1 MSKRSPST
9 RNTFLLA
16 AVCLLLLA
24 SSGLLH
30 AQAGGVEPEEE
41 PSLSRIFAHLRA
53 LGADEMEGRGTGA
66 RGGERAADYI
76 ETTLEEL
83 DLEPIAGSYRQAVPM
98 HSSLPLPS
106 SRLTVHSGHG
116 DEHTLELWKHYVLF
130 DTGAQTYLPQ
140 PTPLVFVGYGIVA
153 PEYRHNDYQ
162 GLDMAGRI
170 AVFLAGE
177 PVSDDDAFFDGARA
191 TFYSDPEMK
200 FRTALSR
207 GARGAILLPS
217 PRGTQFTRWQGV
229 RDAFETEDVT
239 LPYGVAGSLNVLLE
253 LHQAELLFQDAETSF
268 GEVLELDRLGDLG
281 SFPLATRVQFHG
293 EFRERDFAAPNLLAR
308 LPGSDPLLRDD
319 HVIVSAHYD
328 HLGLGRPVDGDAIYN
343 GVIDNA
349 SGAAVTLELARI
361 LSNSP
366 ERPRR
371 SILFL
376 LVTGEE
382 KGLLGSRYYRDHPV
396 VPLHRT
402 VAALNI
408 DGISFLDTTDEFV
421 GIGSKY
427 STLGELLEQTLASL
441 DLRHSG
447 VPDPLGFREP
457 FYRSDQLAFAQAGI
471 PSILVMEGLAFRNLG
486 PGEGL
491 RRFIEWSVQRYHTPF
506 DDLEQPLD
514 GKAIEQHAEVLLAY
528 VRTVANTPAEPRW
541 LPGAPWIGER
551 LRTLA
556 ERR

>member
-1 MSKRSPST
+1 MCLT
-9 RNTFLLA
+9 
-16 AVCLLLLA
+16 VCLLA
-24 SSGLLH
+24 VGSTAVPA
-30 AQAGGVEPEEE
+30 AQDAIGENGEGR
-41 PSLSRIFAHLRA
+41 PSLARILAHLRV
-53 LGADEMEGRGTGA
+53 LGGDEMEGRGTGA
-66 RGGERAADYI
+66 RGGDRAAAYI
-76 ETTLEEL
+76 EATLEEL
-83 DLEPIAGSYRQAVPM
+83 DVEPIAGSYRQAVPM

-106 SRLTVHSGHG
+106 SQLTVHSEG
-116 DEHTLELWKHYVLF
+116 DGEHALALWEDYVLF

-153 PEYRHNDYQ
+153 PEYRYNDYQ

-177 PVSDDDAFFDGARA
+177 PVSDDPVFFEGATA
-191 TFYSDPEMK
+191 TFYSDPGMK

-217 PRGTQFTRWQGV
+217 PRGTLFTRWNEV

-239 LPYGVAGSLNVLLE
+239 LPYGIAGSLNVLLE
-253 LHQAELLFQDAETSF
+253 MHQAERLFDGAEASF
-268 GEVLELDRLGDLG
+268 GEVLELDRRGDLG
-281 SFPLATRVQFHG
+281 SFPLAVRVRFHG
-293 EFRERDFAAPNLLAR
+293 EFRERDFAAHNLIAR
-308 LPGSDPLLRDD
+308 LPGSDPLLRAD

-361 LSNSP
+361 LSSGP

-427 STLGELLEQTLASL
+427 STLGDLLERTLASL

-447 VPDPLGFREP
+447 VPAPLALREP

-471 PSILVMEGLAFRNLG
+471 PSILVMEGLAFRNLDTD
-486 PGEGL
+486 EGL
-491 RRFIEWSVQRYHTPF
+491 RRFVDWSLKRYHTPF
-506 DDLEQPLD
+506 DDLEQPLHSP
-514 GKAIEQHAEVLLAY
+514 AIEQHAEVLLAF
-528 VRTVANTPAEPRW
+528 VRSVANTPAEPRW
-541 LPGAPWIGER
+541 LPGAPWVGER

-556 ERR
+556 EGR